1 MRENISWLGH
11 SSVRIRAGKQ
21 VIYIDPWKLKQG
33 AEKADIILISH
44 SHYDH
49 FSPGD
54 VMKIRK
60 ESTVILASADVAAE
74 LGGDARALR
83 PGDKVAVGG
92 TEIEAVPSYNRKK
105 AFHPR
110 EKGWLG
116 FIVTAGGK
124 RIYYG
129 GDTDV
134 IPEMKNLKADIVI
147 LPVGGTYTMTA
158 EEAAEAATRIG
169 PEVAIPIHCGDLVG
183 TMDDAR
189 RFRESCRVP
198 VDVKPVER

>member
-1 MRENISWLGH
+1 MKENISWLGH

-21 VIYIDPWKLKQG
+21 VIYIDPWKLKKG

-54 VMKIRK
+54 VNRIRK
-60 ESTVILASADVAAE
+60 EGTVILASADVAPE
-74 LGGDARALR
+74 LGGARTLR
-83 PGDKVAVGG
+83 PGDRVNIGE
-92 TEIEAVPSYNRKK
+92 TEIEAVPSYNRNK

-116 FIVTAGGK
+116 FLLTVGGK

-129 GDTDV
+129 GDTDL
-134 IPEMKNLKADIVI
+134 IPEMNGLKADVVI

-158 EEAAEAATRIG
+158 EEAAQAADRIG
-169 PEVAIPIHCGDLVG
+169 PEVAIPVHCGDLVG

-189 RFRESCRVP
+189 RFRELCRVP
-198 VDVKPVER
+198 VDIKPVER

>member
-1 MRENISWLGH
+1 MKENISWLGH
-11 SSVRIRAGKQ
+11 SSVKIRAGKQ
-21 VIYIDPWKLKQG
+21 VVYIDPWKLKKG

-54 VMKIRK
+54 VNKIRK
-60 ESTVILASADVAAE
+60 EGTVILASADVAPE
-74 LGGDARALR
+74 LDGARALR
-83 PGDKVAVGG
+83 PGDRVAVGE
-92 TEIEAVPSYNRKK
+92 TEIEAVPSYNLNK

-116 FIVTAGGK
+116 FLLTVGRK

-129 GDTDV
+129 GDTDL
-134 IPEMKNLKADIVI
+134 IPEMNDLKADVVI

-158 EEAAEAATRIG
+158 EEAAQAADRIG
-169 PEVAIPIHCGDLVG
+169 PEVAIPVHCGDLVG

-189 RFRESCRVP
+189 KFRKLCRVP
-198 VDVKPVER
+198 VDIKPVER